1 MSVLNINTVRCEA
14 LFASTLQ
21 RSECRTAADV
31 REAIRLAVRAFG
43 SRGCAARV
51 AQEFGD
57 HPETAVA
64 RMRWV
69 REQVS
74 ELWPCAVRSAGQPGM
89 AVRSAAQR
97 GSRRCNCTTM
107 DQVTSLT
114 GRAPLTRTSVSRC
127 A

>member
-1 MSVLNINTVRCEA
+1 MSGLNINAVRCEA
-14 LFASTLQ
+14 LFTSPLQ
-21 RSECRTAADV
+21 QSDCRTPAQV
-31 REAIRLAVRAFG
+31 HEAIRLAIREFG

-57 HPETAVA
+57 HPETAVL

-69 REQVS
+69 REQVAA
-74 ELWPCAVRSAGQPGM
+74 LWPYAGPSAGQ
-89 AVRSAAQR
+89 RFS
-97 GSRRCNCTTM
+97 SRCSCTTM